1 MEAALWP
8 MRARPEPAP
17 TAGPAH
23 RTFLNMKYC
32 LLICAALA
40 AAHNG
45 LLLVPALHAHATP
58 IAIAALAWSLLA
70 AVIALFTGSK
80 SVPETPPPVVAVPS
94 PAAVAPAA
102 PAANQAEAEVV
113 AFFALLQEKGRFVDF
128 LMDDVT
134 AYDDAQ
140 VGAAARVA
148 HQGCREVLREH
159 FKIAPVSDAPEGSR
173 VTVPAGYAPDEY
185 RLLGKISGEPPFSG
199 TLIHKGWKTE
209 FVKLPRIIKGD
220 AQRLPGI
227 APAEV
232 ELK

>member
-1 MEAALWP
+1 
-8 MRARPEPAP
+8 
-17 TAGPAH
+17 
-23 RTFLNMKYC
+23 MKYC
-32 LLICAALA
+32 LPICAGLVAALNA
-40 AAHNG
+40 
-45 LLLVPALHAHATP
+45 LLLVPAMREHATP
-58 IAIAALAWSLLA
+58 VAATSLVLALLA
-70 AVIALFTGSK
+70 TGLALFTGAK
-80 SVPETPPPVVAVPS
+80 RAPKAPPA
-94 PAAVAPAA
+94 PAAVAPPA
-102 PAANQAEAEVV
+102 PAAHQAEAEIV

-140 VGAAARVA
+140 VGAAARVV
-148 HQGCREVLREH
+148 HQGCREVLREY
-159 FKIAPVSDAPEGSR
+159 FTITPVAAAAEGSR

-209 FVKLPRIIKGD
+209 SVKLPRIVQSDGR
-220 AQRLPGI
+220 RLPGI

>member
-1 MEAALWP
+1 
-8 MRARPEPAP
+8 
-17 TAGPAH
+17 
-23 RTFLNMKYC
+23 MKYC
-32 LLICAALA
+32 LLICAVIVAAL
-40 AAHNG
+40 NG
-45 LLLVPALHAHATP
+45 LLLLPAMREHTTSLAAG
-58 IAIAALAWSLLA
+58 ALALALLT
-70 AVIALFTGSK
+70 AVLALLTGAK
-80 SVPETPPPVVAVPS
+80 TAPQLPPV
-94 PAAVAPAA
+94 PAAVPPPA
-102 PAANQAEAEVV
+102 PAANQAEAEIV

-140 VGAAARVA
+140 VGAAARVV

-159 FKIAPVSDAPEGSR
+159 FKITPVSEASEGSR
-173 VTVPAGYAPDEY
+173 VTVPVGYAPDEY

-209 FVKLPRIIKGD
+209 FVKLPRIIKTD
-220 AQRLPGI
+220 ARRLPGI

>member
-1 MEAALWP
+1 
-8 MRARPEPAP
+8 
-17 TAGPAH
+17 
-23 RTFLNMKYC
+23 MKYC
-32 LLICAALA
+32 LLICATLVAVL
-40 AAHNG
+40 NG
-45 LLLVPALHAHATP
+45 LLLLPAMHEHTTSL
-58 IAIAALAWSLLA
+58 AIAALVLA
-70 AVIALFTGSK
+70 LATAVLAIA
-80 SVPETPPPVVAVPS
+80 PRAETARKIPPAPAAIPPP
-94 PAAVAPAA
+94 A
-102 PAANQAEAEVV
+102 PAANLAEAEIV

-140 VGAAARVA
+140 VGTAARVV

-159 FKIAPVSDAPEGSR
+159 FKITPVSDAAEGSR

-185 RLLGKISGEPPFSG
+185 RLLGKISGEPPFTG

-209 FVKLPRIIKGD
+209 FVKLPRIIKAD
-220 AQRLPGI
+220 ARRPPGI